1 MPADAD
7 RPADAPAPG
16 PAPAPPAHADPWEAL
31 ACAAATAAVRAA
43 RAGWPEAFARL
54 TGDAGVRRGLAEVAA
69 AAARLAPA
77 GGDGPAEPS
86 AVDSS
91 AGEPPAAAAPPA
103 AKAKKKR
110 PKPAPPA
117 RVATPPPAESAA
129 KADPPPAAPKP
140 EIKLRPDAAPPAV
153 TPPPPIAEP
162 AAAPPAPAESAA
174 PVASV
179 AEIESRLTL
188 GAADAADP
196 PPTSPSS
203 AVVSAAVFE
212 GDPGLALTEDVR
224 ALAGLP
230 ARCRAK
236 ADALRW
242 AAKRAAVGAEGD
254 ALRREKEDIRAAADA
269 AGGSPW
275 PLFDPPPPGDRA
287 APATWKRAAG
297 TFDALAEAA
306 DHLHACRERFTD
318 AAARGAATTDA
329 GDPEADALRHA
340 LDLAAEAQSMA
351 LLAVRELSET
361 ADRDQKAV
369 YKAIRDLSGEETGLG
384 YYIRRYLKE
393 GSSADPARHADL
405 TARVKAAAAARHKE
419 KRGREL
425 FKKLTFDAE
434 KFADK
439 RDAGDAKRA
448 EYHAGRAAKFAADL
462 LEAGVPP
469 SDVRFREALPAD
481 PAARAALKSHAP
493 SEREHAALA
502 RVAEF
507 LPDPG
512 DADPAD
518 DGDPG
523 DDAPE
528 FAATVDEALDKSKTC
543 WPGAFAYAFNN
554 RSEPRGYPFKD
565 ADQFFR
571 GLRFLA
577 TTFRD
582 AMAGRKDCPDL
593 VTACKEECGLNY
605 SPNQSPSTMGEFPE
619 YYRTRYDGEDVPL
632 TRHVGRGNNK
642 DPRLSFRL
650 AFHYDKDRDRVVLG
664 YLGQHQRT
672 RAT

>member
-1 MPADAD
+1 MPADPPDAA
-7 RPADAPAPG
+7 RPAD
-16 PAPAPPAHADPWEAL
+16 PPADGPGRPHADGWESL
-31 ACAAATAAVRAA
+31 ACAAAVAAVRAA
-43 RAGWPEAFARL
+43 RAGWPDAFARL
-54 TGDAGVRRGLAEVAA
+54 TGDDGVRRALDQVAA
-69 AAARLAPA
+69 ACGRLAPPE
-77 GGDGPAEPS
+77 PA
-86 AVDSS
+86 ANT
-91 AGEPPAAAAPPA
+91 EPPAPAEAAPPKRK
-103 AKAKKKR
+103 KA
-110 PKPAPPA
+110 KPAPPA
-117 RVATPPPAESAA
+117 RVATPPPAA
-129 KADPPPAAPKP
+129 PPPA
-140 EIKLRPDAAPPAV
+140 
-153 TPPPPIAEP
+153 P
-162 AAAPPAPAESAA
+162 AAAPAAKPTVRLHARPDPAPDAAVPPTPSESAPTPPPA
-174 PVASV
+174 EAGPPASV
-179 AEIESRLTL
+179 EEIEARLTL
-188 GAADAADP
+188 GAAAPADAP
-196 PPTSPSS
+196 PARPAAAAGES
-203 AVVSAAVFE
+203 AVVSAAAE
-212 GDPGLALTEDVR
+212 TPPELALTEDVR
-224 ALAGLP
+224 ALAALP

-242 AAKRAAVGAEGD
+242 AAKRAAVGGEGET
-254 ALRREKEDIRAAADA
+254 LRREKEDLRAAADA

-275 PLFDPPPPGDRA
+275 PLFDPPPPGDHA
-287 APATWKRAAG
+287 PPATWERAAG
-297 TFDALAEAA
+297 TFVALADAA
-306 DHLHACRERFTD
+306 EHLHACREKLTESL
-318 AAARGAATTDA
+318 ARGTATLNVGDA
-329 GDPEADALRHA
+329 DADALRHA

-393 GSSADPARHADL
+393 GSSADPAKHADL
-405 TARVKAAAAARHKE
+405 AARVKAEATARRRD
-419 KRGREL
+419 KRRRER
-425 FKKLTFDAE
+425 FKKLAHDAAQ
-434 KFADK
+434 FAEMRAAGDDK
-439 RDAGDAKRA
+439 RAA
-448 EYHAGRAAKFAADL
+448 YHAGRAAGFAADL
-462 LEAGVPP
+462 LDAGVPP

-481 PAARAALKSHAP
+481 PAGRAALKSHAP
-493 SEREHAALA
+493 GDREHAALA

-512 DADPAD
+512 DAEVEETG
-518 DGDPG
+518 DGDRP
-523 DDAPE
+523 APE
-528 FAATVDEALDKSKTC
+528 HAASVDEAIEKSKTC

-565 ADQFFR
+565 PDQFFL
-571 GLRFLA
+571 GLQFLA

-632 TRHVGRGNNK
+632 TRHLGRGNNK